1 MKRNEDIFVTRGVTS
16 ADKITKITEEKKSV
30 GGRAPERSATLYST
44 RIRKP
49 SISMPTNLDE
59 MEDLRI
65 DRQKVSEKVKKKIKK
80 KKETRYVCFS
90 ARYIRKRIT
99 WLAFASQTSCVSFTV
114 NSNR

>member
-1 MKRNEDIFVTRGVTS
+1 MERNEDIFVTRGVTS

-80 KKETRYVCFS
+80 KKRNT
-90 ARYIRKRIT
+90 IRLFLCEIY
-99 WLAFASQTSCVSFTV
+99 SQTYNVASICK
-114 NSNR
+114 SNIVCIFYRE